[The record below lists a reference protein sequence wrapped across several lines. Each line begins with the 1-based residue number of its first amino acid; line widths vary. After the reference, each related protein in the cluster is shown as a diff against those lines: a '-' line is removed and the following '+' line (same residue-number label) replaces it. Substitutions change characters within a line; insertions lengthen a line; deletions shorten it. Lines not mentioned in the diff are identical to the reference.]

1 MLPHG
6 GKWPAQPDTSE
17 EAEGIVTQEKLDA
30 EYLASI
36 LIDRGMTRD
45 DLAVCFEMERMK
57 FAVGPWQGRFGAALR
72 YLTSN
77 GLAVKRGDR
86 YFAAP
91 KRECAAHCGTDLSG
105 RRSDMR
111 YCSAKCRRIGLATT
125 RRRAAI
131 RAKKGVS
138 GA

>member
-1 MLPHG
+1 MT
-6 GKWPAQPDTSE
+6 PD
-17 EAEGIVTQEKLDA
+17 QQKLDA

-36 LIDRGMTRD
+36 LTAKGMTRD
-45 DLAVCFEMERMK
+45 DLAVCFEMERMM
-57 FAVGPWQGRFGAALR
+57 FAVGPWQGRFSAALR

-86 YFAAP
+86 YFPAP
-91 KRECAAHCGTDLSG
+91 KRECASHCGTDLTG

-111 YCSAKCRRIGLATT
+111 YCSANCRRIGQATV
-125 RRRAAI
+125 RRRASI
-131 RAKKGVS
+131 RAKTGVS

>member
-1 MLPHG
+1 M
-6 GKWPAQPDTSE
+6 
-17 EAEGIVTQEKLDA
+17 TQEKLDA

-36 LIDRGMTRD
+36 LTDRGMTRD
-45 DLAVCFEMERMK
+45 DLAVCFEMEWMM
-57 FAVGPWQGRFGAALR
+57 FTVGPWRGRFNSALR
-72 YLTSN
+72 YITSN

-86 YFAAP
+86 YFPAP
-91 KRECAAHCGTDLSG
+91 KRECEAQCGTDLSG
-105 RRSDMR
+105 RRSDQR